1 MIYTYAN
8 AAGERREIVAS
19 MKEPPPEVVEFFPD
33 GSWKDAKAG
42 EFNGQPVYGHVS
54 IGSAMPLFHRVYE
67 APPVHVHGNRG
78 AVDYKNG
85 KPPVSRF
92 LPLKAGGV
100 PEQWGNMTVRNHG
113 GGIYTDSMGRRIV
126 RNESDAKRHEADTGL
141 VRVKP
146 D

>member
-1 MIYTYAN
+1 MSDHIAELE
-8 AAGERREIVAS
+8 ARLDRGEGWKGS
-19 MKEPPPEVVEFFPD
+19 KEPGVP
-33 GSWKDAKAG
+33 
-42 EFNGQPVYGHVS
+42 N
-54 IGSAMPLFHRVYE
+54 
-67 APPVHVHGNRG
+67 VHIHGDRG

-92 LPLKAGGV
+92 LPLKAGGTQ
-100 PEQWGNMTVRNHG
+100 ETWGGMNVRNHG
-113 GGIYTDSMGRRIV
+113 NGLYTDSMGRRIV